1 MKFIKNNIFVI
12 AQFLNVWLAVSNIFD
27 LVKQQNTFT
36 SAMFNIVV
44 STISVIVIIMAEVW
58 YKNHWRPYLPN
69 TPNIWQIEI
78 RRQNITYIL

>member
-27 LVKQQNTFT
+27 LVKQQSTFT

-44 STISVIVIIMAEVW
+44 STLSVIVIIMAEVW
-58 YKNHWRPYLPN
+58 YKNNQYN
-69 TPNIWQIEI
+69 DK
-78 RRQNITYIL
+78 

>member
-58 YKNHWRPYLPN
+58 YKNH
-69 TPNIWQIEI
+69 
-78 RRQNITYIL
+78 

>member
-27 LVKQQNTFT
+27 LVKQQSTFT

-44 STISVIVIIMAEVW
+44 STLSVIVIIMAEVW
-58 YKNHWRPYLPN
+58 YKNNRYN
-69 TPNIWQIEI
+69 DK
-78 RRQNITYIL
+78 